1 LNDKTVDKVHLA
13 KGDQKSI
20 DARTKVREDIKAEIK
35 KSQLNADQILKRY
48 KLKMPKEKNIKKLVA
63 SLKELTKKEKN
74 TIKKHLLLTKKIDKY
89 PPFNEKMLKVDRLK
103 RVDMKIIDSLKSNT
117 FTRVPASDPRYGGII
132 TNAAVLTM
140 TSAPTRTQPITRGSW
155 VIEVVLNDPP
165 PPPPND
171 IPPLDEE
178 RLGKNMTIKESFAEH
193 RKNPDC
199 AGCHSKLDP
208 LGFVLESF
216 DAVGLWRDKYKN
228 KLSVDPTGV
237 LLKKYPYKNIVD
249 FKDSLAQEKERF
261 AKAFTRHLLRFALAR
276 KLTAK
281 ETLLIDDIA
290 AKTKKDGYRIK
301 SLIKEIISSDSFLAK
316 N

>member
-1 LNDKTVDKVHLA
+1 
-13 KGDQKSI
+13 
-20 DARTKVREDIKAEIK
+20 
-35 KSQLNADQILKRY
+35 
-48 KLKMPKEKNIKKLVA
+48 
-63 SLKELTKKEKN
+63 
-74 TIKKHLLLTKKIDKY
+74 
-89 PPFNEKMLKVDRLK
+89 
-103 RVDMKIIDSLKSNT
+103 
-117 FTRVPASDPRYGGII
+117 
-132 TNAAVLTM
+132 
-140 TSAPTRTQPITRGSW
+140 
-155 VIEVVLNDPP
+155 
-165 PPPPND
+165 
-171 IPPLDEE
+171 
-178 RLGKNMTIKESFAEH
+178 MTIKESFAEH